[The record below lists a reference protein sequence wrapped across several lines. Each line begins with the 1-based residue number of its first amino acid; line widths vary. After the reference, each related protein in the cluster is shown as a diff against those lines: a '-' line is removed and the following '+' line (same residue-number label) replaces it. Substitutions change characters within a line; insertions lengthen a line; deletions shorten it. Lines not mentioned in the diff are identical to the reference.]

1 MSVSAAPV
9 QPEKRL
15 YYLDWLRV
23 FIIGG
28 VFVAHVILPF
38 TGGNWLIVSGSLI
51 PITDVI
57 AIVGN
62 QFGMPLL
69 FVISGAATVFSLRR
83 RTNKQFV
90 RERFFR
96 LIIPYLVL
104 TLILSPMQAYYQALD
119 HGWYSGSFI
128 GYLPQFFNLD
138 GFTGFNLQWAGYYGF
153 HLWFLVFLFF
163 YSVITVPLFTH
174 LRSDKG
180 RRWFNLFDRL
190 FRIPGAIV
198 WLPGSVMGLLAGV
211 TYSFFPGYQN
221 WGDTVYWGLFFV
233 YGYILYSDPRL
244 LERVRRSVKPS
255 VLWIVMSFVVLIAV
269 ALLTL
274 LSVGQVSN
282 IGKVGLLPTVGISIL
297 IYVSLC
303 VNSWAFMI
311 LFLALGMRFLDF
323 TNRQLAYLGEAA
335 MPFYL
340 LHHPVIVFIA
350 FYVTRIAISPWAQ
363 LLTIGISAFLIT
375 GSLYHLFIRR
385 WNPLRV
391 ALGMARLKPGT
402 LPTTRRV
409 WVERAVFIVGVV
421 LFAATIALALPLLGQ
436 TTYSVSAASLPQ
448 GWTAIAPGGNTIC
461 ANGTPYEFF
470 VRPVTGSQKLL
481 IYFQAGGA
489 CWSGE
494 TCDDDS
500 LLYAKGVD
508 YGALETYRGIFDF
521 DNPENPVAD
530 YNIVFVAYCSADV
543 HSGSR
548 DETFTDTI
556 GFRKLMRFQGYVNSL
571 AALNWTFANFTNPAR
586 VLVTGSSAGAMGAIF
601 FAEPIMTQYAAA
613 PVVQLGDG
621 YVGVMPEDWPGLEV
635 WGTRANV
642 PGALRQDMALATP
655 ANFATKMY
663 ASSAGLLPD
672 RTFAQFTTAADV
684 FQIGYYAAAG
694 GEPRQWPDLMWSSL
708 GGLNQQTNFRSYIAD
723 GAQHTILPLD
733 SFYTTQIGGVRFRD
747 WFANLISGQPVN
759 NAACPRGSSW
769 TCP

>member
-1 MSVSAAPV
+1 MSVSPPAA

-28 VFVAHVILPF
+28 VFVAHAILPF

-51 PITDVI
+51 PVTDVI

-69 FVISGAATVFSLRR
+69 FVISGAATVFSMRR
-83 RTNKQFV
+83 RTNQQFV

-96 LIIPYLVL
+96 LIIPYIVL
-104 TLILSPMQAYYQALD
+104 TLILSPLQAYYQALD
-119 HGWYSGSFI
+119 HGWYSGSFL
-128 GYLPQFFNLD
+128 GYLPQFFSLD
-138 GFTGFNLQWAGYYGF
+138 GVTGLNLQWAGHYGF

-163 YSVITVPLFTH
+163 YSIVTVPLFTY
-174 LRSDKG
+174 LRSEKG
-180 RRWFNLFDRL
+180 RRWFDRL
-190 FRIPGAIV
+190 DRVFRLPGAIV
-198 WLPGSVMGLLAGV
+198 WLPGCVMGLLAGV
-211 TYSFFPGYQN
+211 AYHFFPGYQN

-244 LERVRRSVKPS
+244 LECVRRGVTASV
-255 VLWIVMSFVVLIAV
+255 VWIVLSIVALSAV
-269 ALLTL
+269 AVLTL
-274 LSVGQVSN
+274 LSIGQISN
-282 IGKVGLLPTVGISIL
+282 IDKIGTLPTIGITAL
-297 IYVSLC
+297 IYISLC
-303 VNSWAFMI
+303 LNSWGFMV

-323 TNRQLAYLGEAA
+323 TNRQLKYLGEAA

-350 FYVTRIAISPWAQ
+350 FYVTRIAVSPWAQ

-375 GSLYHLFIRR
+375 GALYHLFIRR

-391 ALGMARLKPGT
+391 ALGMSRLKPGS

-409 WVERAVFIVGVV
+409 WVERAVFGAA
-421 LFAATIALALPLLGQ
+421 LAAFAGAIALALPLLGQ
-436 TTYSVSAASLPQ
+436 TTYTVSAASLPK
-448 GWTAIAPGGNTIC
+448 GWAAIAPGGNTIC

-470 VRPVTGSQKLL
+470 ARPETNSQKLM

-489 CWSGE
+489 CWSGA

-508 YGALETYRGIFDF
+508 YGALDTYHGIFDF
-521 DNPENPVAD
+521 SNPENPVAD
-530 YNIVFVAYCSADV
+530 YNIVFVTYCSADV
-543 HSGSR
+543 HTGSR

-556 GFRKLMRFQGYVNSL
+556 GFQKLTHFQGYVNSQ
-571 AALNWTFANFTNPAR
+571 AALKWTFANFPSPER
-586 VLVTGSSAGAMGAIF
+586 VFITGSSAGAMGSIF
-601 FAEPIMTQYAAA
+601 FAEPIMSRYAAA

-621 YVGVMPEDWPGLEV
+621 YVGVMPKEWPGLEV
-635 WGTRANV
+635 WGTRANL
-642 PGALRQDMALATP
+642 PGAVRQDMALATP
-655 ANFATKMY
+655 ANFATKLY
-663 ASSAGLLPD
+663 ASSAELWPN

-684 FQIGYYAAAG
+684 FQIGYYATAG
-694 GEPRQWPDLMWSSL
+694 GQPREWPDLMWASL
-708 GGLNQQTNFRSYIAD
+708 DKLNQEGNFHSYIAA
-723 GAQHTILPLD
+723 GADHTILPFD
-733 SFYTTQIGGVRFRD
+733 RFYTTQIDGVRFRD
-747 WFANLISGQPVN
+747 WLANLINDQPVGN
-759 NAACPRGSSW
+759 VACARGGGL

>member
-1 MSVSAAPV
+1 MSVSAPAVPS
-9 QPEKRL
+9 EKRL

-28 VFVAHVILPF
+28 VFLAHSILPF
-38 TGGNWLIVSGSLI
+38 TGGNWLIVSGSII

-69 FVISGAATVFSLRR
+69 FVISGAATVFSMRR

-96 LIIPYLVL
+96 LIIPYIVL

-128 GYLPQFFNLD
+128 GYLPQFFSLS
-138 GFTGFNLQWAGYYGF
+138 GVTGFNLQWAGRYGF

-163 YSVITVPLFTH
+163 YSVITVPLFTY

-180 RRWFNLFDRL
+180 RRWFDWFDRVCRL
-190 FRIPGAIV
+190 PGAIM
-198 WLPGSVMGLLAGV
+198 WLPGIVMGLLAGV
-211 TYSFFPGYQN
+211 VYSFCPGYQN

-255 VLWIVMSFVVLIAV
+255 VLWIILSVMALIV
-269 ALLTL
+269 TALLTL
-274 LSVGQVSN
+274 LSIGQISHINSIGPLPAAGVSA
-282 IGKVGLLPTVGISIL
+282 LL
-297 IYVSLC
+297 YVSLC
-303 VNSWAFMI
+303 LNSWAFMI

-323 TNRQLAYLGEAA
+323 TNRQLKYLGEAA

-363 LLTIGISAFLIT
+363 LLTITISAFLIT
-375 GSLYHLFIRR
+375 ASLYHLFIRR
-385 WNPLRV
+385 WNPLR
-391 ALGMARLKPGT
+391 AAMGMSRLKPGT

-409 WVERAVFIVGVV
+409 WVERAVFGVALV
-421 LFAATIALALPLLGQ
+421 LFATGIALALPLLGQ
-436 TTYSVSAASLPQ
+436 TTYTVSAASLPK
-448 GWTAIAPGGNTIC
+448 GWTAIAPGGNTLC

-470 VRPVTGSQKLL
+470 VRPVTNSQKLM

-489 CWSGE
+489 CWSGA

-508 YGALETYRGIFDF
+508 YGTLETYHGIFDF
-521 DNPENPVAD
+521 NNPENPITD
-530 YNIVFVAYCSADV
+530 YNIVFVTYCSADV
-543 HSGSR
+543 HTGSR
-548 DETFTDTI
+548 DVTFTDAL
-556 GFRKLMRFQGYVNSL
+556 GFQKLTHFQGYVNSL
-571 AALNWTFANFTNPAR
+571 AALKWTFANFTQPAR
-586 VLVTGSSAGAMGAIF
+586 VLIAGSSAGAVGSIF
-601 FAEPIMTQYAAA
+601 FAEPIMTQYANT

-621 YVGVMPEDWPGLEV
+621 YVGVMPQEWPGLEV
-635 WGTRANV
+635 WGTRANL

-655 ANFATKMY
+655 ANFATKLY
-663 ASSAGLLPD
+663 ASTAGLLPQ
-672 RTFAQFTTAADV
+672 RTLAQFTTAADV
-684 FQIGYYAAAG
+684 FQIGYYATAG
-694 GEPRQWPDLMWSSL
+694 GQPRDWPDLMWSSV
-708 GGLNQQTNFRSYIAD
+708 GDLNTRSNFRSFVAD
-723 GAQHTILPLD
+723 GAEHTILPFD
-733 SFYTTQIGGVRFRD
+733 RFYTTQVSGVRFRD
-747 WFANLISGQPVN
+747 WFANFINGQPVQN
-759 NAACPRGSSW
+759 VACARGSSW

>member
-1 MSVSAAPV
+1 MGVPAAV
-9 QPEKRL
+9 EQPQKRL

-28 VFVAHVILPF
+28 VFVAHAILPF
-38 TGGNWLIVSGSLI
+38 TGGNWLIVSGSII

-57 AIVGN
+57 AIIGN

-69 FVISGAATVFSLRR
+69 FVISGAATVFSMRR
-83 RTNKQFV
+83 RTNGQFV

-96 LIIPYLVL
+96 LIIPYIVL
-104 TLILSPMQAYYQALD
+104 TLILSPMQAYYEALD

-128 GYLPQFFNLD
+128 GYLPQFFSLD
-138 GFTGFNLQWAGYYGF
+138 GFSGFNLQWAGRYGY

-163 YSVITVPLFTH
+163 YSVITVPLFTY

-180 RRWFNLFDRL
+180 RQFYSVLDQVLRL
-190 FRIPGAIV
+190 PGAVI
-198 WLPGSVMGLLAGV
+198 WLPGIIMGLLAGV

-244 LERVRRSVKPS
+244 LERVRRSIKGS
-255 VLWIVMSFVVLIAV
+255 VLWIFLSIVALVAV

-274 LSVGQVSN
+274 LSIGLISN
-282 IGKVGLLPTVGISIL
+282 IDNIGLLPSVGISVL
-297 IYVSLC
+297 VYVSLC
-303 VNSWAFMI
+303 INSWAFMV

-323 TNRQLAYLGEAA
+323 TNRQLQYLGEAA

-350 FYVTRIAISPWAQ
+350 FYVTHIAISPWAQ
-363 LLTIGISAFLIT
+363 LLTISISAFLIT

-385 WNPLRV
+385 WSPLRI
-391 ALGMARLKPGT
+391 AMGMSRLKPGT

-409 WVERAVFIVGVV
+409 WIGRAVFGLTLLLFACVIVGM
-421 LFAATIALALPLLGQ
+421 LPLLGV
-436 TTYSVSAASLPQ
+436 TTYTVSAAPLPS
-448 GWTAIAPGGNTIC
+448 GWTAIAPGGNTLC

-470 VRPVTGSQKLL
+470 VRPVAGSKNLM

-489 CWSGE
+489 CWSGA

-508 YGALETYRGIFDF
+508 YGALDKYRGIFDF
-521 DNPENPVAD
+521 NNPENPVAD
-530 YNIVFVAYCSADV
+530 YSMVFVAYCSADV
-543 HSGSR
+543 DTGSR
-548 DETFTDTI
+548 DVLFTDAL
-556 GFRKLMRFQGYVNSL
+556 GFQKLTHFQGYVNSSS
-571 AALNWTFANFTNPAR
+571 ALKWAFENFPTPER
-586 VLVTGSSAGAMGAIF
+586 VLITGSSAGAMGAIF
-601 FAEPIMTQYAAA
+601 FAEPIMTHYATV

-621 YVGVMPEDWPGLEV
+621 YVGVMPEDWPGLDV
-635 WGTRANV
+635 WGTHANV
-642 PGALRQDMALATP
+642 PGALRQAMALATP

-663 ASSAGLLPD
+663 AGSAELLPT

-684 FQIGYYAAAG
+684 FQIGYYATAG
-694 GEPRQWPDLMWSSL
+694 GTPRDWPDLMWNSL
-708 GGLNQQTNFRSYIAD
+708 DQLNRLANFRSYVAD
-723 GAQHTILPLD
+723 GGDHTILPFD
-733 SFYTTQIGGVRFRD
+733 RFYTTQINGVRFRD
-747 WFANLISGQPVN
+747 WFANLINDQPVSN
-759 NAACPRGSSW
+759 VACARGSGLS
-769 TCP
+769 CP